1 MTAIL
6 GQMQEMAVQQDDDGV
21 PWSIV
26 YKGQHRKV
34 AKVYEHWRIADGWW
48 GDEVRR
54 DYFKVETA
62 QGLVCDIYHDTIADR
77 WYLTKGHG

>member
-1 MTAIL
+1 MISWL
-6 GQMQEMAVQQDDDGV
+6 GQMQEIAVQRDGSGM
-21 PWSIV
+21 PASLV
-26 YKGQHRKV
+26 YKGQSRKV

-54 DYFKVETA
+54 DYFRIETA
-62 QGLVCDIYHDTIADR
+62 QGVSDIYHDTLTDR